1 MTMKI
6 KKLFLILLVA
16 ALLTGSAMAIEL
28 DPGTGDD
35 IYVVDDANVLSAS
48 TVQTVVDYN
57 AFLEQNCHG
66 AQLVVVT
73 VNYLDEYTD
82 VAAAQ
87 LMDDWGVGDADESN
101 GMLLLYVVQ
110 EAKGWL
116 SVGEG
121 IDHDFTDDD
130 ANAYLD
136 EYFWE
141 YVDANEPDEAVL
153 SVAEPLVNWYADYY
167 GVQLESYEAA
177 GDIDA
182 YDDSYD
188 EPYDEP
194 DHHDEPAT
202 KPMPEPE
209 EPSGGTMN
217 TLISL
222 IVFLIIIWLIVSISR
237 VSRMRSWGYTGG
249 FWPVFW
255 FGGRRLWR
263 DWHHRAPRPPHGPGP
278 RPPHGGGP
286 GGFGGGPR
294 PPHGGGGG
302 PRPGGGGSRPGGGG
316 SRPGPG
322 AGGPRPTGGFGGSS
336 RPSGGFGGG
345 RSGGGGGGR
354 GGSRPSG
361 GGRGGSF
368 GGGSRPSGG
377 GRGGS
382 FGGGSRPSGGFRG
395 GRSGGGGG
403 GRR

>member
-1 MTMKI
+1 MTMKRI
-6 KKLFLILLVA
+6 KNLLLLLLAA
-16 ALLTGSAMAIEL
+16 ALLTGSALAIEL

-48 TVQTVVDYN
+48 TVQTIVDYN
-57 AFLEQNCHG
+57 AFLEQNCRG

-87 LMDDWGVGDADESN
+87 LMDDWGVGDAGESN

-110 EAKGWL
+110 QAKGWL

-141 YVDANEPDEAVL
+141 YVDAYEPDEAVL
-153 SVAEPLVNWYADYY
+153 SIAEPLVGWYADYY
-167 GVQLESYEAA
+167 GADLDSYEAT
-177 GDIDA
+177 GDTG
-182 YDDSYD
+182 SYD
-188 EPYDEP
+188 NSHDSFYTGSYAEPYQEP
-194 DHHDEPAT
+194 DHHD
-202 KPMPEPE
+202 
-209 EPSGGTMN
+209 SGGAPLL
-217 TLISL
+217 TLIC
-222 IVFLIIIWLIVSISR
+222 VVIILWLIVSLSR
-237 VSRMRSWGYTGG
+237 MARMRSWGYTGG

-255 FGGRRLWR
+255 FGGPRLWR
-263 DWHHRAPRPPHGPGP
+263 DWRHRAPRPPHGPGP

-294 PPHGGGGG
+294 PPRGGGSRPGTGGNPGGFGGG
-302 PRPGGGGSRPGGGG
+302 PRPGGGSRPGGNSFGG
-316 SRPGPG
+316 SRPSGGGRGGSSG
-322 AGGPRPTGGFGGSS
+322 ASRPSGGGRGGSFGGS

-354 GGSRPSG
+354 R
-361 GGRGGSF
+361 
-368 GGGSRPSGG
+368 
-377 GRGGS
+377 
-382 FGGGSRPSGGFRG
+382 
-395 GRSGGGGG
+395 
-403 GRR
+403 